1 MKLFFR
7 PNVPV
12 GLLLLSAATA
22 ANAQAWLMP
31 AGEGVASV
39 TYHNVEAKGHFT
51 RTGDRLDLGGSQS
64 QALQILLDYSLTD
77 HVALT
82 LSIPYLWARNGADP
96 SPVLGHSGIDDG
108 RYHSTWQDWTVGVRR
123 SFLEGPLAASG
134 SIDFV
139 IPSHNYD
146 VRGEAA
152 PGRGLHEM
160 IAAIQA
166 ERQFE
171 SQLYLQAQYGHA
183 FVENDLDISTDRDN
197 LDLEIGL
204 PVSERINVRA
214 FAGWQE
220 TRGGLT
226 DAVFS
231 QPDSTEFLEHDRL
244 LDADHVKIGVGASTS
259 LSESIGLH
267 VSYVRT
273 VAGENTHFGSG
284 FAIGASWRFS
294 SNP

>member
-1 MKLFFR
+1 
-7 PNVPV
+7 
-12 GLLLLSAATA
+12 
-22 ANAQAWLMP
+22 MP
-31 AGEGVASV
+31 KGEGVVSI
-39 TYHNVEAKGHFT
+39 TYHNVEAEGHFT
-51 RTGDRLDLGGSQS
+51 RTGDRLALGGSQS
-64 QALQILLDYSLTD
+64 QAVQILLDYSLTD
-77 HVALT
+77 RVALT

-96 SPVLGHSGIDDG
+96 SPVLGHTGIDDG
-108 RYHSTWQDWTVGVRR
+108 RYHSTWQDWRVGVRR
-123 SFLEGPLAASG
+123 SLLEGALAASG

-166 ERQFE
+166 GRQFP
-171 SQLYLQAQYGHA
+171 SQLYLHARYAHA
-183 FVENDLDISTDRDN
+183 FVENDLNISTDRDN

-204 PVSERINVRA
+204 PISERITVSVVG
-214 FAGWQE
+214 GWQE

-231 QPDSTEFLEHDRL
+231 HPDSTEFLEHDRL
-244 LDADHVKIGVGASTS
+244 LDADHVNVGVGARAS
-259 LSESIGLH
+259 LSETIVLH
-267 VSYVRT
+267 ASYVRT

-284 FAIGASWRFS
+284 FAFGASWRFS
-294 SNP
+294 VTP